1 MATPD
6 DLWGGQLVGVAF
18 DPVGHICK
26 LQVAT
31 FVDGRSH
38 AYLIDCRGV
47 HELRFPNSIPE
58 PWAYAE
64 VTEAHSSFD
73 QESGRH
79 LLELVLWSEAA
90 GLVVKC
96 SSIDIRETGR

>member
-1 MATPD
+1 
-6 DLWGGQLVGVAF
+6 
-18 DPVGHICK
+18 
-26 LQVAT
+26 
-31 FVDGRSH
+31 
-38 AYLIDCRGV
+38 
-47 HELRFPNSIPE
+47 
-58 PWAYAE
+58 
-64 VTEAHSSFD
+64 VTEAHSSVD